1 MLKED
6 EIHRMFKLINDD
18 FNQHGN
24 QMRVGQSIM
33 NNLRTLDYSL
43 YLKLT
48 ESEIDPFYVEENIIP
63 ALTSVSEPNIISDMI
78 LKCYSDDST
87 NSRLKLK
94 LEKLL

>member
-18 FNQHGN
+18 FNQYGN

-63 ALTSVSEPNIISDMI
+63 ALTSVSEPNIIFDIM